1 MKLNATLVG
10 RALYWDSNS
19 SKTQFN
25 ADVDGSGIVLVE
37 FFVSLGMSILR
48 FGSWT
53 DDLGSVWPKRCGLE
67 VEW

>member
-1 MKLNATLVG
+1 M
-10 RALYWDSNS
+10 
-19 SKTQFN
+19 
-25 ADVDGSGIVLVE
+25 LVE

-67 VEW
+67 LNGSRQSLDSSRAFCFQVVDLFLYGLFDDGLFFDW